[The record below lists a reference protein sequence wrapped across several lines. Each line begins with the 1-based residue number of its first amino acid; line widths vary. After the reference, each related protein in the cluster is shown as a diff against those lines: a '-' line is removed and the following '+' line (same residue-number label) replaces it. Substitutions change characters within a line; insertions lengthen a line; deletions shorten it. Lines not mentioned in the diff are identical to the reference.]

1 MIAPLSEDVDA
12 IGTVAGRIWN
22 YLNDEGSVTMT
33 RLARDLD
40 APRDTVMQGVG
51 WLAREGKIK
60 FSKNARSRQIQLNE
74 NGSM

>member
-1 MIAPLSEDVDA
+1 MIAPLTEEINE

-22 YLNDEGSVTMT
+22 YLHDQGSVTMT
-33 RLARDLD
+33 KLARDLD

-51 WLAREGKIK
+51 WLAREGKVTL
-60 FSKNARSRQIQLNE
+60 SKNARSRQIQLSE